1 MWVRLGFILL
11 FLYFV
16 YFIFCFW
23 LACNFK
29 WTVQL
34 FLVVINSHFMIV
46 QIALPLGWK
55 LITYSLIDITSR
67 TGKSLTKL
75 LVQCNFQQL
84 KGHLKS
90 CKYAARRCARLLDS
104 SMIYVVIFGTSLNWN
119 FKLAF
124 DIFNS
129 FDSDMYLMK

>member
-1 MWVRLGFILL
+1 MGWVGFILL
-11 FLYFV
+11 FLFYLF
-16 YFIFCFW
+16 FW

-29 WTVQL
+29 WTVQF

-46 QIALPLGWK
+46 QIALPPGLK
-55 LITYSLIDITSR
+55 TNYIFLDITSR

-75 LVQCNFQQL
+75 LVECNFQQL

-90 CKYAARRCARLLDS
+90 CKYVARRCVGLLDS
-104 SMIYVVIFGTSLNWN
+104 SMIYVVIFGTSLNRN

-129 FDSDMYLMK
+129 FDSDVYLMK